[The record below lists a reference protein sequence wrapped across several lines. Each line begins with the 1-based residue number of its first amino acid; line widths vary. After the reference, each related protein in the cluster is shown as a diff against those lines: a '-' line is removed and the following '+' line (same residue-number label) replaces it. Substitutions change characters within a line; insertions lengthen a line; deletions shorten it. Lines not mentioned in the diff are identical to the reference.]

1 MNTNIRIIKRSQR
14 EATNTTA
21 TGGKQ
26 KAAAAAAAAR
36 PASNRDSARH
46 ATRDITGHV
55 ATWIKEFQQKHTPD
69 PRRAFASL
77 FADPAT
83 SSID

>member
-1 MNTNIRIIKRSQR
+1 MNTNIKIIKHSQR
-14 EATNTTA
+14 DAKSNKTT
-21 TGGKQ
+21 
-26 KAAAAAAAAR
+26 
-36 PASNRDSARH
+36 PDSRVPKGENSRH

-55 ATWIKEFQQKHTPD
+55 TTWIKEFQQRHTPD

-77 FADPAT
+77 FVDPAT

>member
-14 EATNTTA
+14 DAQNKTTA
-21 TGGKQ
+21 
-26 KAAAAAAAAR
+26 A
-36 PASNRDSARH
+36 DSKRLPQNENSRENSRH

-77 FADPAT
+77 FIDPAT
-83 SSID
+83 SRAD